1 MMSCFETRQE
11 FVRFWRGALDGERRQ
26 MLLSHLKG
34 CPKCDRAFRAFAL
47 TAPMLHARGEA
58 AAARAGATPH
68 SAPQNPGWPMNMN
81 GGQRTDAQ
89 RAAEI
94 LHRASVYRIA
104 QRRPIHQWREAA
116 AALSAVAAAVLMI
129 YFSLAAPP
137 PSLDDMLG
145 TTDSVSE
152 TVPQTGT
159 DLLGQQQIPS
169 QTGTDFLGQ
178 QIPSMPAVGSD
189 LAG

>member
-1 MMSCFETRQE
+1 MMNCFETRKE
-11 FVRFWRGALDGERRQ
+11 FVSFWRGALDGERRQ
-26 MLLSHLKG
+26 ILLSHLKG

-58 AAARAGATPH
+58 AEVTAGATSD
-68 SAPQNPGWPMNMN
+68 SAQNIDRLIDMKGARRAN
-81 GGQRTDAQ
+81 AQ

-104 QRRPIHQWREAA
+104 QRRPMHQWREAA
-116 AALSAVAAAVLMI
+116 AAFSAVAAAVLVI

-137 PSLDDMLG
+137 MSFDDVL
-145 TTDSVSE
+145 TPPDSVSE
-152 TVPQTGT
+152 TVPQ
-159 DLLGQQQIPS
+159 S
-169 QTGTDFLGQ
+169 GTDFLGQ
-178 QIPSMPAVGSD
+178 QMPSMPAVSGD